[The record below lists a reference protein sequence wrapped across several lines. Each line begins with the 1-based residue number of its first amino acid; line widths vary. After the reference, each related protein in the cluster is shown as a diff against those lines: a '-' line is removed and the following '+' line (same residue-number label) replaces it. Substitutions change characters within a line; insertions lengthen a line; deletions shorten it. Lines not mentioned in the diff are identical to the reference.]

1 MWLVVTMLEN
11 AGLEVSEYSEE
22 MWKIKDKHIL
32 CVNTDLKSWLFPLEE
47 QMGL

>member
-1 MWLVVTMLEN
+1 MLEN

-22 MWKIKDKHIL
+22 MWKTKGQTHIV
-32 CVNTDLKSWLFPLEE
+32 CVNTDLKSWIVSLEE